1 MGCLPEL
8 TARNEP
14 QDRESSGSCCSWR
27 GVPFRSDVRQ
37 IFRVKRHKFPDAH
50 RRPAVHPSDAVG
62 LLKPSGSPL
71 SVARLVVVIRLLSVS
86 GKEVEVVTSAEVA
99 SSPVLDSEVSGTI
112 ASLRERFEAVR
123 RSEIHRVRGRLGNL
137 SSDQE
142 DVVESLSRGIIEK
155 VLQSAVAMLLNAA
168 ATNQSAFVVET
179 VRRIFNL
186 RT

>member
-1 MGCLPEL
+1 MVLLEALFRRRLPCPGPTQASGFAFKGCAIGCGHSLAFSLWE
-8 TARNEP
+8 
-14 QDRESSGSCCSWR
+14 GSR
-27 GVPFRSDVRQ
+27 
-37 IFRVKRHKFPDAH
+37 
-50 RRPAVHPSDAVG
+50 
-62 LLKPSGSPL
+62 
-71 SVARLVVVIRLLSVS
+71 
-86 GKEVEVVTSAEVA
+86 VVTSAEMD
-99 SSPVLDSEVSGTI
+99 SSPVLEVSGII

-155 VLQSAVAMLLNAA
+155 VLQAPVAMLLNAVA
-168 ATNQSAFVVET
+168 ANQSAFIVET

>member
-1 MGCLPEL
+1 MIPAAVPRVTSQGVEL
-8 TARNEP
+8 L
-14 QDRESSGSCCSWR
+14 
-27 GVPFRSDVRQ
+27 VP
-37 IFRVKRHKFPDAH
+37 PT
-50 RRPAVHPSDAVG
+50 RRIVCRAICPVQVV
-62 LLKPSGSPL
+62 LKPPGSPL
-71 SVARLVVVIRLLSVS
+71 YIARLVVVIRLLSLSLS
-86 GKEVEVVTSAEVA
+86 GKGVEVVTSAEVD
-99 SSPVLDSEVSGTI
+99 SSPVHDSEVSGTI

-155 VLQSAVAMLLNAA
+155 VLQAPVSMLLNAA
-168 ATNQSAFVVET
+168 AANRSALIIET